1 MHDAGFTLA
10 ELTIVIVVVSI
21 ASLVFAA
28 LFVEAVR
35 AFQFVDAED
44 NLLQETRY
52 AADRITRE
60 MMQIGRGSGIREA
73 SPEALSFVDA
83 DSIPVRIAWD
93 GTKGSDLLYT
103 RGGSSRALASQVD
116 SLAFGY
122 FGRNGNRLH
131 AGTAVPTTGIRRV
144 TVYLRLARDGHA
156 VACAGGAFL
165 RGDAR

>member
-21 ASLVFAA
+21 ASLVFAG
-28 LFVEAVR
+28 LFLQAVR
-35 AFQFVDAED
+35 AFEFVDTED
-44 NLLQETRY
+44 GLLQESRY

-60 MMQIGRGSGIREA
+60 VMQVGRGSGIREA
-73 SPEALSFVDA
+73 SPEALSYVDA
-83 DSIPVRIAWD
+83 DSIPVRIAWS
-93 GTKGSDLLYT
+93 GAKGGDLLYT
-103 RGGSSRALASQVD
+103 RAGSSQALASHVD

-122 FGRNGNRLH
+122 FGRSGNRFPP
-131 AGTAVPTTGIRRV
+131 GEAVPTSGIRRV

-165 RGDAR
+165 RGGTR